1 MEISDRLRSVVRA
14 ALLARSPVDE
24 RERASID
31 RFLLDLERLAHPF
44 DEHAN
49 PVHVTGSAIV
59 LGPRG
64 VLLLRH
70 RRLGIWLQPGGHL
83 DAGETPWDA
92 ALRESAEE
100 TGLDVRF
107 ASTSATAST
116 TTSTTTS
123 TTASTPTS
131 TTASTTA
138 STGTSISTST
148 TASMGPALVHVDVH
162 PGGRG
167 HIHLD
172 LRYLVDGG
180 DADPVP
186 PADESQ
192 EIGWIAWPDA
202 IALADDG
209 LRGAL
214 VALQPR

>member
-14 ALLARSPVDE
+14 ALLARAPVDE
-24 RERASID
+24 RERTSID
-31 RFLLDLERLAHPF
+31 RFLVELQRLAHPF
-44 DEHAN
+44 DEHAD

-107 ASTSATAST
+107 ASTSV
-116 TTSTTTS
+116 
-123 TTASTPTS
+123 TASTPTS
-131 TTASTTA
+131 TGTSITTSISA

-148 TASMGPALVHVDVH
+148 MASMGPALVHVDVH

-192 EIGWIAWPDA
+192 EIGWFAWPDA
-202 IALADDG
+202 IARADDG

>member
-14 ALLARSPVDE
+14 ALIARTPVDE
-24 RERASID
+24 RERTSID
-31 RFLLDLERLAHPF
+31 RFLVELDRLARPF
-44 DEHAN
+44 DEHAD

-59 LGPRG
+59 AGPRG

-92 ALRESAEE
+92 ALREAAEE

-107 ASTSATAST
+107 ASAPVAMSSTTSST
-116 TTSTTTS
+116 TTSTM
-123 TTASTPTS
+123 
-131 TTASTTA
+131 
-138 STGTSISTST
+138 STG
-148 TASMGPALVHVDVH
+148 PELVHVDVH
-162 PGGRG
+162 AGARG
-167 HIHLD
+167 HTHLD

-180 DADPVP
+180 DADPAP
-186 PADESQ
+186 PPGESQ
-192 EIGWIAWPDA
+192 EIAWFAWPDA
-202 IALADDG
+202 VALADDG